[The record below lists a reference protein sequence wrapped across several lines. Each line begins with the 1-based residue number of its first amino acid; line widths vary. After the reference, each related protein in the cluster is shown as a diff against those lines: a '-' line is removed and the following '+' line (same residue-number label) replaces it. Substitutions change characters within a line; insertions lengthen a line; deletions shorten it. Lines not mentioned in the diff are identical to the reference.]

1 MTSNTWTQI
10 ILYFV
15 ALAVLAKPLGWY
27 MARVFEGKPCCGMD
41 RVLGWLE
48 RAIYRVSGI
57 DPKEEMSWRKYT
69 VAVLLFNAV
78 GFLAVYVLLRLQGV
92 LPLNPKGFAGNS

>member
-41 RVLGWLE
+41 RVFGWLE
-48 RAIYRVSGI
+48 RASIASRALI
-57 DPKEEMSWRKYT
+57 PRKKWDGANT
-69 VAVLLFNAV
+69 
-78 GFLAVYVLLRLQGV
+78 
-92 LPLNPKGFAGNS
+92 P